1 LIKFLSLLQ
10 KFIFQD
16 LENSRIKIAADRTV
30 PDPQDPDHEDKMR
43 KNTRA
48 ASAAGKALRPLLPGI
63 PFKTRVTTNL
73 TGNA

>member
-10 KFIFQD
+10 KFTFQD
-16 LENSRIKIAADRTV
+16 LENSQINADCTV
-30 PDPQDPDHEDKMR
+30 PNPEDPDHEDKMP

-48 ASAAGKALRPLLPGI
+48 ASAVGKALRPLLPGI
-63 PFKTRVTTNL
+63 SFKTGVTTNL